1 MSRFQPGFVSI
12 CAIMARENDT
22 VRAGARD
29 AATTRPMEAGCVAPG
44 EGEPVA
50 GGDEAA
56 LVEAAR
62 TQPQAFAA
70 LYQRYL
76 TRIYR
81 YLRTRAN
88 SEEDAAD
95 LTQQVFLNAL
105 DALPTYHERG
115 LPFAAWLFRI
125 ARNVATDYH
134 RRRRP
139 TVTWDL
145 VPETLQATGDG
156 GPEAALL
163 QQEALTRLRSML
175 ARLDPD
181 KRELLALRFAAGL
194 TAPELAA
201 VVGKSEAAVRKQLA
215 RTLHALKE
223 RYHDL

>member
-1 MSRFQPGFVSI
+1 
-12 CAIMARENDT
+12 MARENDT
-22 VRAGARD
+22 VRPGARD
-29 AATTRPMEAGCVAPG
+29 AATTRPMEAGCVAPC
-44 EGEPVA
+44 EGEPAA

-81 YLRTRAN
+81 YLRTRAD

-105 DALPTYHERG
+105 DALATYHERG

-134 RRRRP
+134 RRRP

-145 VPETLQATGDG
+145 VPEALQATGDG

-163 QQEALTRLRSML
+163 QQEALTRLRSVL
-175 ARLDPD
+175 ARLDAE

-194 TAPELAA
+194 TAPEMAA